1 MAGGASLIP
10 SAESLAGA
18 LKSNVSAAF
27 EQAVRG
33 TAPVKIRDIKTIL
46 TAPNRIRLV
55 VVKVETT
62 EPGLVGWGC
71 ATFTQRSLVVQT
83 ALNDYLRPFLIGRN
97 VDEIEDIWQSSYMSS
112 YWRNGPVLFNAMS
125 GVDIALWDIKG
136 KRAGMP
142 LYQLL
147 GGKVRHGA
155 DCYYHASGASF
166 EEVEANA
173 RAGMERGFRHV
184 RVQVSTPGYAS
195 YGARST
201 APAAAAGSDEVVG
214 PTNPRAIWEPA
225 PYCRMLPKF
234 FEYLRSKLGDE
245 VELLH
250 DVHERVTLNQGIN
263 LCKSLEP
270 YRLFFLEDPFPP
282 EDNDHF
288 RLLRQQTS
296 TPIAMG
302 ELFNTQHE
310 YVPLIKDRLIDFIR
324 IHISQI
330 GGLSPA
336 RKVAALSEF
345 FGVRTAWH
353 GPGDASPLAHAAQLA
368 LELAS
373 YNFGVHEGG
382 VVPEG
387 DAGSVCRLSRGE
399 GRLHARAGKTGPGN
413 RGGREAGGEVPDSR
427 WSAELRLLVGNDAPE
442 GWDGD
447 QAMTASSY
455 QLPAASSRLRTAC
468 SLSPQLA
475 AGSGSWQLSLGLE
488 VEHHPRADRG
498 DQEAEI
504 QHRIDCRLRR
514 MDVHRV
520 QHVHERRSAED
531 ERHDVGR
538 RATGPEREDD
548 ADGAERAECTGDRRF
563 GRAFAVEP
571 AQPLS
576 LTHEHDERNE
586 HADQEVGDAHA
597 EQRSHRAAQFDLP
610 AVQHRAIDAPR
621 RHCSRHERQPRH
633 VCS

>member
-1 MAGGASLIP
+1 MNRRDAITTISMAGGASLIP
-10 SAESLAGA
+10 AAESVAGA
-18 LKSNVSAAF
+18 LTPGASATFA
-27 EQAVRG
+27 QAVKG
-33 TAPVKIRDIKTIL
+33 TAPVKIRDITTIL

-71 ATFTQRSLVVQT
+71 ATFTQRALVVKT
-83 ALNDYLRPFLIGRN
+83 AIDDYLKPFLIGRN

-166 EEVEANA
+166 TEVEDNA

-201 APAAAAGSDEVVG
+201 APAAAAGSGEAIG
-214 PTNPRAIWEPA
+214 PTNPRAIWESA
-225 PYCRMLPKF
+225 PYVRMLPKF
-234 FEYLRSKLGDE
+234 FEHLRSKLGDE

-296 TPIAMG
+296 IPIAMG

-310 YVPLIKDRLIDFIR
+310 YLPLIKERLIDFIR

-336 RKVAALSEF
+336 RKVAALSEY

-382 VVPEG
+382 SFAKETQEVFAGCPEVKDG
-387 DAGSVCRLSRGE
+387 YMLAQE
-399 GRLHARAGKTGPGN
+399 KPGL
-413 RGGREAGGEVPDSR
+413 GIEVD
-427 WSAELRLLVGNDAPE
+427 EK
-442 GWDGD
+442 
-447 QAMTASSY
+447 
-455 QLPAASSRLRTAC
+455 
-468 SLSPQLA
+468 LA
-475 AGSGSWQLSLGLE
+475 AKFPIPAGPPNFDYSWGTT
-488 VEHHPRADRG
+488 
-498 DQEAEI
+498 
-504 QHRIDCRLRR
+504 RR
-514 MDVHRV
+514 K
-520 QHVHERRSAED
+520 
-531 ERHDVGR
+531 
-538 RATGPEREDD
+538 
-548 ADGAERAECTGDRRF
+548 DGTVIR
-563 GRAFAVEP
+563 P
-571 AQPLS
+571 
-576 LTHEHDERNE
+576 
-586 HADQEVGDAHA
+586 
-597 EQRSHRAAQFDLP
+597 
-610 AVQHRAIDAPR
+610 
-621 RHCSRHERQPRH
+621 
-633 VCS
+633 

>member
-1 MAGGASLIP
+1 MNRRNAIRSLTLAGGASM
-10 SAESLAGA
+10 LAAGERLTDVVSPGSSRAYAQA
-18 LKSNVSAAF
+18 LK
-27 EQAVRG
+27 G

-55 VVKVETT
+55 IVKVETT

-71 ATFTQRSLVVQT
+71 ATFTQRALVVET
-83 ALNDYLRPFLIGRN
+83 AIDKYLKPFLIGRN

-155 DCYYHASGASF
+155 DCYYHASGSSF
-166 EEVEANA
+166 TEVEENA
-173 RAGMERGFRHV
+173 RAAMERGFRHV

-201 APAAAAGSDEVVG
+201 AKPLPAEGEAIG

-225 PYCRMLPKF
+225 PYVRMLPKL
-234 FEYLRSKLGDE
+234 FEHLRTKLGDE

-250 DVHERVTLNQGIN
+250 DVHERIHLNQAIN
-263 LCKSLEP
+263 LCRALEP

-296 TPIAMG
+296 IPIAMG

-310 YVPLIKDRLIDFIR
+310 YLPLIHERLIDFIR

-353 GPGDASPLAHAAQLA
+353 GPGDASPVAHAAQLA

-382 VVPEG
+382 GFPKETLEVFVGSPEVKNG
-387 DAGSVCRLSRGE
+387 Y
-399 GRLHARAGKTGPGN
+399 
-413 RGGREAGGEVPDSR
+413 
-427 WSAELRLLVGNDAPE
+427 
-442 GWDGD
+442 
-447 QAMTASSY
+447 M
-455 QLPAASSRLRTAC
+455 
-468 SLSPQLA
+468 LA
-475 AGSGSWQLSLGLE
+475 AERPGLGIEVDETLAAKFPIPAGPPNFDYSWGTT
-488 VEHHPRADRG
+488 
-498 DQEAEI
+498 
-504 QHRIDCRLRR
+504 
-514 MDVHRV
+514 
-520 QHVHERRSAED
+520 RRS
-531 ERHDVGR
+531 
-538 RATGPEREDD
+538 
-548 ADGAERAECTGDRRF
+548 DGTVIR
-563 GRAFAVEP
+563 P
-571 AQPLS
+571 
-576 LTHEHDERNE
+576 
-586 HADQEVGDAHA
+586 
-597 EQRSHRAAQFDLP
+597 
-610 AVQHRAIDAPR
+610 
-621 RHCSRHERQPRH
+621 
-633 VCS
+633 

>member
-1 MAGGASLIP
+1 MNRRDALGTLSLAGGASLLG
-10 SAESLAGA
+10 SKDVLADA
-18 LKSNVSAAF
+18 LTPAPHPGYT
-27 EQAVRG
+27 QAVKG

-71 ATFTQRSLVVQT
+71 ATFTQRALVVET
-83 ALNDYLRPFLIGRN
+83 ALEKYLKPFLIGRN

-166 EEVEANA
+166 EEVETNA
-173 RAGMERGFRHV
+173 RRGMDLGFRHV

-201 APAAAAGSDEVVG
+201 APPPPAGAQDDVVG
-214 PTNPRAIWEPA
+214 PTNPRAIWESG
-225 PYCRMLPKF
+225 PYVRMLPKF
-234 FEYLRSKLGDE
+234 FEFLRSKLGEE

-263 LCKSLEP
+263 LCKALEP

-288 RLLRQQTS
+288 RLLRQQS
-296 TPIAMG
+296 SIPIAMG

-310 YVPLIKDRLIDFIR
+310 YLPLIKDRLIDFIR

-336 RKVAALSEF
+336 RKVAALSEY

-382 VVPEG
+382 SFPKETQEVFAGCPEVKNG
-387 DAGSVCRLSRGE
+387 YMLAQE
-399 GRLHARAGKTGPGN
+399 KPGL
-413 RGGREAGGEVPDSR
+413 GIDFDEK
-427 WSAELRLLVGNDAPE
+427 
-442 GWDGD
+442 
-447 QAMTASSY
+447 
-455 QLPAASSRLRTAC
+455 
-468 SLSPQLA
+468 LA
-475 AGSGSWQLSLGLE
+475 AKFPIPPGPPNFDYSWGTT
-488 VEHHPRADRG
+488 
-498 DQEAEI
+498 
-504 QHRIDCRLRR
+504 RR
-514 MDVHRV
+514 K
-520 QHVHERRSAED
+520 
-531 ERHDVGR
+531 
-538 RATGPEREDD
+538 
-548 ADGAERAECTGDRRF
+548 DGTVIR
-563 GRAFAVEP
+563 P
-571 AQPLS
+571 
-576 LTHEHDERNE
+576 
-586 HADQEVGDAHA
+586 
-597 EQRSHRAAQFDLP
+597 
-610 AVQHRAIDAPR
+610 
-621 RHCSRHERQPRH
+621 
-633 VCS
+633 